1 MKKIISIITVAILAV
16 PVAANANLKN
26 TNLQSPTIAI
36 LDTAIDTSIPSI
48 KNSIVHEVCITEF
61 FGCIGQQSFLEGPGM
76 ATLPAASLYSN
87 IFNGFDH
94 GTQMVQVAQ
103 KANPNIKIVFVRII
117 GLSRTG
123 IRQGSTDKTVNNAL
137 DWVKANRLK
146 FNIQAVVMPQ
156 AIRNVNKPNLPFYMT
171 AAGTD
176 YCPKTPDTN
185 SKIESLKSDG
195 VPVFFPSGNDSDL
208 GRVNWPACIS
218 SAITVGATMNNE
230 ITSYSNYDP
239 LIMDFY
245 ALGNYPDLI
254 INKKK
259 IIGAGTSHASV
270 YAATVWA
277 SLRNLNQSLS
287 YSDLYS
293 LYTSK
298 TIPTKNS
305 KISGGKMVTNG

>member
-1 MKKIISIITVAILAV
+1 MKKLISIITVAILAV

-76 ATLPAASLYSN
+76 ATLPPASLYSN
-87 IFNGFDH
+87 VFNGFDH

-103 KANPNIKIVFVRII
+103 RANPNIKIVFVRII

-123 IRQGSTDKTVNNAL
+123 VRQGSTDKTVNNAL
-137 DWVKANRLK
+137 DWVNANRSK

-156 AIRNVNKPNLPFYMT
+156 AIRNVDRPTLPFYMT

-176 YCPKTPDTN
+176 YCPKTPDTT
-185 SKIESLKSDG
+185 SKIESLKSAG
-195 VPVFFPSGNDSDL
+195 VPVFFPSGNNSDL

-218 SAITVGATMNNE
+218 NAVTVGATMNNE

-239 LIMDFY
+239 KIMDFY
-245 ALGNYPDLI
+245 ALGNYPDLV
-254 INKKK
+254 INNKR

-270 YAATVWA
+270 YAAAVWA
-277 SLRNLNQSLS
+277 TLRNLNQSLS
-287 YSDLYS
+287 YSELYDI
-293 LYTSK
+293 YTSK

-305 KISGGKMVTNG
+305 KITGGKMVTNG